1 MRRHPLLFGLGA
13 GAGFGHTV
21 ETMPIVIKQ
30 LEVRTTAG
38 KETTLESLD
47 ARLRNLE
54 RFISVEGDS
63 VVIRAQSVEIHA
75 NGVIAIDSGR
85 EVWISGREGVF
96 VEAGPSSIQLNPS
109 GMTVNVA
116 AAFAVD
122 SSTATISTSMLTVDC
137 GMSKFAGVVKADTV
151 ITNTVVAATYTPGA
165 GNLW

>member
-1 MRRHPLLFGLGA
+1 
-13 GAGFGHTV
+13 
-21 ETMPIVIKQ
+21 MPIVIKQ

-54 RFISVEGDS
+54 RFITVDGDS

-85 EVWISGREGVF
+85 EVWITGREGVF
-96 VEAGPSSIQLNPS
+96 VESGPNSIQMNPS
-109 GMTVNVA
+109 GVSITA
-116 AAFAVD
+116 AASFSVA
-122 SSTATISTSMLTVDC
+122 SSTAKISTAMLTVDS
-137 GMSKFAGVVKADTV
+137 GMSQFSGVVKADTV
-151 ITNTVVAATYTPGA
+151 ITNTIVAATYTPGA